1 MSAGQEAV
9 FEDVKPVIPE
19 DETRF
24 EGEVPKGYTADEWA
38 GLSEEERAGITA
50 TDDDGELDADTL
62 KAIAGDEDE
71 GDGGATDNE
80 GEKEAPTD
88 EVDQQAEADP
98 EVKEAPPTDKEFF
111 ASLPAT
117 DAELLAFKPNLGPLQ
132 ISNDVPVEMQAKLD
146 ALDDQFEEGEI
157 TIKDYNRQRDEI
169 RTEITN
175 HQLAIAEDRRQ
186 AQVWAAEQ
194 NAFLSVHPEY
204 TENSLK
210 GKALYG
216 AIDGAV
222 REIAN
227 RPESAHL
234 TGMQI
239 LLKAHAEVQKAF
251 GFAPQ
256 AEARQSHEQ
265 AKAQEQKPKRPA
277 PKVPDIK
284 TLADVPVSAKNETE
298 DPFSALDKLS
308 GEALEDAISRMSD
321 AQAKAYRQR
330 V

>member
-9 FEDVKPVIPE
+9 LEDVKPVIPE

-50 TDDDGELDADTL
+50 TDDDDELDTDTL

-71 GDGGATDNE
+71 GDGGATDDE
-80 GEKEAPTD
+80 GEKEAPTG
-88 EVDQQAEADP
+88 EVDQPAAAAP
-98 EVKEAPPTDKEFF
+98 EVKEEPPTDKEFF

-146 ALDDQFEEGEI
+146 TLDDQFEEGEI

-277 PKVPDIK
+277 PKGPDIK
-284 TLADVPVSAKNETE
+284 SLADVAVSAKN
-298 DPFSALDKLS
+298 
-308 GEALEDAISRMSD
+308 
-321 AQAKAYRQR
+321 
-330 V
+330 

>member
-38 GLSEEERAGITA
+38 GLSEEERAGIAA
-50 TDDDGELDADTL
+50 TDDDDELAADTL

-88 EVDQQAEADP
+88 EVYQQAEADP

-111 ASLPAT
+111 ANLPAT

-169 RTEITN
+169 RTDITN

-186 AQVWAAEQ
+186 AQVWVAEQ

-204 TENSLK
+204 TESSLK
-210 GKALYG
+210 GKTLFG

-222 REIAN
+222 REIAS

-256 AEARQSHEQ
+256 KEATPEQ
-265 AKAQEQKPKRPA
+265 GKAPEPKPKRPA

-308 GEALEDAISRMSD
+308 GEALEDAIAKMSD